1 MQVPALEHVIIPASV
16 AHAMLV
22 LAVTIALGL
31 IIGQIRVAGVSLGIA
46 GVLFAGLLFGHFRP
60 NMPAAV
66 LDFVRDLGLV
76 FFVYTIGIQVGP
88 GFLASFRRHGLGLN
102 ATSALIVVLG
112 CALTV
117 ALQFLGSFSPAV
129 LVGLLSGA
137 VTNTPSLAAV
147 QQALPPPDAAR
158 AGMAYALAYPFGIL
172 GVILTMVL
180 VRRWFRVDLTQE
192 TEAFQRTWSETT
204 ESPVALNL
212 EIRNPGLDGQPLRVL
227 SELAQ
232 SQVVFSR
239 LWRKGACQ
247 VPTPATLLQ
256 PGDVLLAVGTRAAL
270 DKLRVATGGVS
281 SMDLREVGS
290 NLASMRILVTKRSVL
305 GRSVGS
311 LPLYGAT
318 MTRVFRAG
326 VEFVAAP
333 GVRLQFGDT
342 VTVVG
347 DETILQRVADE
358 LGNSPRELNHPNIL
372 PIFIGIV
379 LGIVAGNL
387 PLHLPGLT
395 QPIKLGLA
403 GGPLLVAILLSRLG
417 NIGPVSWYLPHN
429 ANLIVREIGIAL
441 FLACVGLQAGEHFL
455 ETIWRIEGLYWLAAA
470 ATITLIPVL
479 SVALLAR
486 AVWRT
491 NYLVL
496 CGLLAG
502 SMTDPP
508 ALSFANTMTR
518 SDAPAVT
525 YATVY
530 PLTMFLRVTM
540 AQVLITWL
548 TR

>member
-1 MQVPALEHVIIPASV
+1 MVAFEQLISPASV
-16 AHAMLV
+16 AHGMLV
-22 LAVTIALGL
+22 LAMTIALGL
-31 IIGQIRVAGVSLGIA
+31 FLGQIRIAGISLGIA
-46 GVLFAGLLFGHFRP
+46 GVLFAGLLLGHFRP
-60 NMPAAV
+60 DLPLPV

-102 ATSALIVVLG
+102 LVSALIVLSG
-112 CALTV
+112 TGLTV
-117 ALQFLGSFSPAV
+117 ALHHLTSFSPAI

-137 VTNTPSLAAV
+137 VTNTPSLAAA
-147 QQALPPPDAAR
+147 QQALPPPDAAV
-158 AGMAYALAYPFGIL
+158 AGMAYAVAYPFGIV
-172 GVILTMVL
+172 GVILTMGL
-180 VRRWFRVDLTQE
+180 VRWWFRVDLAQE
-192 TEAFQRTWSETT
+192 TDAFQRAWSETT
-204 ESPVALNL
+204 EAPATLNL
-212 EIRNPGLDGQPLRVL
+212 EIRNPGLDAQPLRTL
-227 SELAQ
+227 SDLVQ

-247 VPTPATLLQ
+247 VPTPETPLQ
-256 PGDVLLAVGTRAAL
+256 LGDVLLAVGTRAVL

-281 SMDLREVGS
+281 QLDLREVGS
-290 NLASMRILVTKRSVL
+290 NLSSMRILVTKRNVL
-305 GRSVGS
+305 GRPVGS
-311 LPLYGAT
+311 LNLYGAT

-326 VEFVAAP
+326 VEFVATP

-347 DETILQRVADE
+347 DETVLKRMADE
-358 LGNSPRELNHPNIL
+358 LGNSPHELNHPNIL

-379 LGIVAGNL
+379 LGVVAGSF

-395 QPIKLGLA
+395 SPIKLGLA

-417 NIGPVSWYLPHN
+417 NIGPISWYLPHN

-441 FLACVGLQAGEHFL
+441 FLACVGLQAGEHFI
-455 ETIWRIEGLYWLAAA
+455 ETFWRIEGVFWLAAA
-470 ATITLIPVL
+470 AAITLIPIL
-479 SVALLAR
+479 TVAMLAR

-508 ALSFANTMTR
+508 ALSFANSTTR

-530 PLTMFLRVTM
+530 PLTMFLRVAM
-540 AQVLITWL
+540 AQILIMWL
-548 TR
+548 MR